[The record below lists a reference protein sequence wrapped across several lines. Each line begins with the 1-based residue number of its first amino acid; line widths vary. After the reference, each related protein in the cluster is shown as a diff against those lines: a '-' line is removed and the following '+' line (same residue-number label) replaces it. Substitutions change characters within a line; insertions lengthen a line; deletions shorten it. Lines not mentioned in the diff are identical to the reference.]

1 MNGVTIIKEDEYSFF
16 SRTISSNLIEIYY
29 VNHIFDLTPKKND
42 KRIPFYLF
50 NIKENEFR
58 KDKDLY
64 YSRIINYRVIG
75 LLYKYDF
82 LYKNIYT
89 LNCSQCF
96 QKLEESYDIC
106 KTCGTNL
113 IDLEYPYFVNVNQIT
128 GSLHY
133 NRLRTKFN
141 LGFQDEIYR
150 DQRHSLCDLMKLEI
164 YEKALHPDKISRI
177 LRLTNCSFGE
187 MDKYI

>member
-1 MNGVTIIKEDEYSFF
+1 MNGITIIKENKSSFF
-16 SRTISSNLIEIYY
+16 CNTITSNLIEIYDIH
-29 VNHIFDLTPKKND
+29 HIFNLKPKEND

-50 NIKENEFR
+50 DIKENEFR
-58 KDKDLY
+58 KEKDLY
-64 YSRIINYRVIG
+64 YSRIINYRIIG

-96 QKLEESYDIC
+96 QRLESFDIC
-106 KTCGTNL
+106 KTCETDL
-113 IDLEYPYFVNVNQIT
+113 RELEYSYFVNVNQIT
-128 GSLHY
+128 GSVHY

-141 LGFQDEIYR
+141 LGFQGEIYR
-150 DQRHSLCDLMKLEI
+150 DQKQTLCIPMRLEI

-177 LRLTNCSFGE
+177 LSLTNCNCGDL
-187 MDKYI
+187 DKYI

>member
-1 MNGVTIIKEDEYSFF
+1 MNEITIEKEDTCSFF
-16 SRTISSNLIEIYY
+16 SNTIRNNLIEIYDIH
-29 VNHIFDLTPKKND
+29 HIFNLKPKEND

-50 NIKENEFR
+50 DIKENEFR
-58 KDKDLY
+58 KEKDLY

-82 LYKNIYT
+82 LYKHIYT

-96 QKLEESYDIC
+96 QKLESFNVCNTC
-106 KTCGTNL
+106 KR
-113 IDLEYPYFVNVNQIT
+113 DLRQVEYPYFVNVNQIT
-128 GSLHY
+128 GSVHY

-141 LGFQDEIYR
+141 LGFQGEIYR
-150 DQRHSLCDLMKLEI
+150 DQKQSLCLPIKLEI

-177 LRLTNCSFGE
+177 LTLTNCHCGDL
-187 MDKYI
+187 DKYI